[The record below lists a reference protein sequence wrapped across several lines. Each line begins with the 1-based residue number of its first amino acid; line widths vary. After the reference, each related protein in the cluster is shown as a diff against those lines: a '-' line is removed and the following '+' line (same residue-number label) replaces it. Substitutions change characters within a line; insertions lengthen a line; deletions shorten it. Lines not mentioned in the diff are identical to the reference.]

1 VRWQKVARLAIAVF
15 VIAFAGF
22 VFSAMRQRV
31 PAPAGAPAA
40 SGADPEAITESG
52 PGERKGFNLG
62 TLTDTLKFDKIVTY
76 KDGKSKVLGVTL
88 TLPDRNGRTFVVT
101 ADEGEL
107 EAPADKPGEPSVA
120 KVRGHV
126 KLTTDN
132 GLEILGNEADYDGK
146 AGVVTVPGP
155 VTFTRGRMKGTG
167 VGATYDRNRQVIW
180 LLADA
185 RITVAPDAAG
195 AGAVV
200 ASAAT
205 AGLARAENY
214 IKLVGAARVT
224 ADTRTAEADEITANL
239 DEKGEKIQQLQLRE
253 HSRITGTGGG
263 AQLMTARYI
272 DLNYAAD
279 GRTLQSSKQMEG
291 SVIEL
296 PGAAG
301 AAAKR
306 VAGTTIDTLMS
317 PDGAS
322 LTSLV
327 AQEKVQV
334 DIPAEGDAPARTIR
348 SATLRATGAPGQG
361 LQNAVFE
368 GGVEFDEKRAAS
380 GKTPAVERHARS
392 ARLIVD
398 TKPGF
403 GAIERA
409 DFRGNAHFEDR
420 DVSADAPR
428 ALYNIDRD
436 QLDLSNFEKEAGKEP
451 LLNNAQ
457 LTVQALNIHLSPSSQ
472 KLKADTEVRSIIK
485 PKKASPPGKSAAGRG
500 AAPGPSDTRVPAMLK
515 QDQPVNVTS
524 NRLDYDGVAEAT
536 YSGNALLWQDK
547 SRIQADTIVLN
558 DDTGN
563 LTARGSVRTTMML
576 QDEDPKTKVRK
587 LTETRAT
594 ADNLVYVDAKR
605 LATYTS
611 TGTTPASLTSVQ
623 GDMSGQHIDLYLR
636 ESGNELD
643 RAEIDT
649 NVAVKLSNMYATGK
663 HHVYTASTDTHVL
676 TGDPVVSVQKD
687 EKGACKQTRSST
699 LTYRRSVDSISAEA
713 ISGIAGTETKPIPCP
728 AELRH

>member
-1 VRWQKVARLAIAVF
+1 
-15 VIAFAGF
+15 
-22 VFSAMRQRV
+22 
-31 PAPAGAPAA
+31 
-40 SGADPEAITESG
+40 
-52 PGERKGFNLG
+52 
-62 TLTDTLKFDKIVTY
+62 
-76 KDGKSKVLGVTL
+76 
-88 TLPDRNGRTFVVT
+88 
-101 ADEGEL
+101 
-107 EAPADKPGEPSVA
+107 
-120 KVRGHV
+120 
-126 KLTTDN
+126 
-132 GLEILGNEADYDGK
+132 
-146 AGVVTVPGP
+146 
-155 VTFTRGRMKGTG
+155 
-167 VGATYDRNRQVIW
+167 
-180 LLADA
+180 
-185 RITVAPDAAG
+185 
-195 AGAVV
+195 
-200 ASAAT
+200 
-205 AGLARAENY
+205 
-214 IKLVGAARVT
+214 
-224 ADTRTAEADEITANL
+224 
-239 DEKGEKIQQLQLRE
+239 
-253 HSRITGTGGG
+253 
-263 AQLMTARYI
+263 
-272 DLNYAAD
+272 
-279 GRTLQSSKQMEG
+279 
-291 SVIEL
+291 
-296 PGAAG
+296 
-301 AAAKR
+301 
-306 VAGTTIDTLMS
+306 
-317 PDGAS
+317 
-322 LTSLV
+322 
-327 AQEKVQV
+327 
-334 DIPAEGDAPARTIR
+334 
-348 SATLRATGAPGQG
+348 
-361 LQNAVFE
+361 VFE

-380 GKTPAVERHARS
+380 GKTPAVERRARS

-409 DFRGNAHFEDR
+409 DFRSNAHFEDR

-428 ALYNIDRD
+428 ALYHIDRD
-436 QLDLSNFEKEAGKEP
+436 QLDLSNFEKEAGKGP

-457 LTVQALNIHLSPSSQ
+457 LTVQAVNIHLSPSSQ

-485 PKKASPPGKSAAGRG
+485 PKKASPAGKSAAGRG

-515 QDQPVNVTS
+515 QDQPVNVIS

-587 LTETRAT
+587 LTETRAS